1 MIEITDSFIL
11 NRVPSRS
18 FDACILVNQNEP
30 LVVDR
35 ISFSDELSPGQ
46 VLVKVISTAIC
57 GSQVG
62 EISGIKGN
70 DPYLPHLLGHEAL
83 VQIENSMDCPFL
95 EDGDFA
101 IAHWISNSGR
111 SGGPVQY
118 SRAGAVVNAGEI
130 ATFTQ
135 YALISESRLTRI
147 PSSILDTFSTNL
159 LATIGCSFLTANGVI
174 RNDLGIT
181 NTQEMLLIGAG
192 GVCQAMI
199 ALLASLGT
207 YNVTVV
213 DPSEIRRNYVRR
225 LGVQKVYAHI
235 DELRSSNQRFSSV
248 VDFTGRSYE
257 IEQGYDYLSD
267 TGVLALVGVS
277 KYNQRVSINPM
288 PLHYGRK
295 IVGVFGG
302 QAKPSEDIPF
312 ILSELSKI
320 KEILEALEYKTMS
333 LNEIN
338 SGVDLVSQASFPGRI
353 ILEPFQ

>member
-11 NRVPSRS
+11 NKIPRRS
-18 FDACILVNQNEP
+18 FDACILVNQNKP

-174 RNDLGIT
+174 RNDIGIT

-199 ALLASLGT
+199 ALLASMGT

-267 TGVLALVGVS
+267 IGVLALVGVS

-288 PLHYGRK
+288 PLHYGKK

-338 SGVDLVSQASFPGRI
+338 SGVNLVRQASFPGRI